1 MHKESFNLQN
11 RIFDNLPN
19 SKRDNSITARGVNN
33 NSQKNQ
39 YQQPIGTDR
48 YSDLS
53 SLKQNNMSGI
63 VMGKGE
69 SSRSGG
75 SGEHMSILLKK
86 SNGSYIEQNAGP
98 SARSKNS
105 AGMGGNSSN
114 GMDTMRNP
122 NKS

>member
-1 MHKESFNLQN
+1 MH
-11 RIFDNLPN
+11 PV
-19 SKRDNSITARGVNN
+19 A
-33 NSQKNQ
+33 
-39 YQQPIGTDR
+39 TDR

-53 SLKQNNMSGI
+53 SMKQNNMSGI

-69 SSRSGG
+69 SSTSRSGG
-75 SGEHMSILLKK
+75 SGAHMSILLKK

-114 GMDTMRNP
+114 GMDTIRNH
-122 NKS
+122 KS